1 MFQVTKPLH
10 EIFGP
15 NISLFSEEAAHH
27 EQSAVT
33 SQKRFIEHDKPKDG
47 KENILL
53 FIKKRCEAEI
63 SFCSEKYSQE
73 DENSVEDLNK
83 EISLQQWKTFL
94 VAAHQN
100 FLVSAVSMGLL
111 ERSWCSEYV
120 KLVFKLNLFCLIF

>member
-1 MFQVTKPLH
+1 MFQVTKSPH

-15 NISLFSEEAAHH
+15 NISLFSEEATHH

-33 SQKRFIEHDKPKDG
+33 SQKRFIKHNKPEDDE
-47 KENILL
+47 ENVLL

-63 SFCSEKYSQE
+63 SFCSKKYSQE
-73 DENSVEDLNK
+73 DENNVEDLNN
-83 EISLQQWKTFL
+83 EILLQQCKTVF

-111 ERSWCSEYV
+111 ERSWRSEYV
-120 KLVFKLNLFCLIF
+120 KLVFKLI